1 MTPMSQASRSPTPFL
16 TVSILLLSVGLSGC
30 TATPAG
36 SAAAPASG
44 QAATAPPASVAPAAS
59 GETVTGTV
67 VETMNSGGYT
77 YMRLQTGQKDVWIA
91 ATEMSVTKGE
101 RLTAPLEMP
110 MANFHSNTLNRD
122 FPMIYFVTHV
132 ARAGQALQAAPGS
145 PAAPIAPRPMSS
157 HAPTG
162 AAAGASAQAAP
173 QAAAAVNVQPNA
185 PPAGGLS
192 IAEMWAKRASLA
204 GKPVTIRGTVV
215 KVNNSIMGF
224 NWLHLQDGSGKAA
237 DGTNDL
243 TVTTDAVVTVG
254 DVVTV
259 TGTLAVK
266 KDFGAGYSYEAIL
279 ENATIK

>member
-1 MTPMSQASRSPTPFL
+1 MKPMTPPSMSPTPFQI
-16 TVSILLLSVGLSGC
+16 VSMLLAILGLAAC

-36 SAAAPASG
+36 NSATPAGG
-44 QAATAPPASVAPAAS
+44 QAATASPPAPAAPAAS
-59 GETVTGTV
+59 AGTVTGTV

-77 YMRLQTGQKDVWIA
+77 YMRLQSGQKDVWIA

-101 RLTAPLEMP
+101 SLTAPLEMP

-122 FPMIYFVTHV
+122 FPMIYFVTQV
-132 ARAGQALQAAPGS
+132 ARAGQALQAGPSS
-145 PAAPIAPRPMSS
+145 PAAPIAPMPPMPMSS
-157 HAPTG
+157 HAPTS
-162 AAAGASAQAAP
+162 ASAQASP
-173 QAAAAVNVQPNA
+173 QAAAAVTVQPNA

-192 IAEMWAKRASLA
+192 IGETWAKRASLA
-204 GKPVTIRGTVV
+204 GKAVTVRGTVV

-224 NWLHLQDGSGKAA
+224 NWLHLQDGSGTAA

-243 TVTTDAVVTVG
+243 TVTTDAVVKAG

-259 TGTLAVK
+259 SGILAVK

-279 ENATIK
+279 EKATIK

>member
-1 MTPMSQASRSPTPFL
+1 MSPTLVL
-16 TVSILLLSVGLSGC
+16 TASLLLAFVSIAAC

-36 SAAAPASG
+36 NSATPAGG

-59 GETVTGTV
+59 AGTVTGTV

-77 YMRLQTGQKDVWIA
+77 YMRLQSGQKDVWIA
-91 ATEMSVTKGE
+91 ATEMSVAKGE
-101 RLTAPLEMP
+101 TVTAPLEMP

-122 FPMIYFVTHV
+122 FPMIYFVTQV
-132 ARAGQALQAAPGS
+132 ARAGETLQPAPGS
-145 PAAPIAPRPMSS
+145 PAALLAPMPMSS

-162 AAAGASAQAAP
+162 AAAGAPAQVP
-173 QAAAAVNVQPNA
+173 QAAAAIVVQANA

-192 IAEMWAKRASLA
+192 IAETWAKRASLA
-204 GKPVTIRGTVV
+204 GKPVTVRGTVV

-243 TVTTDAVVTVG
+243 TVTTGAVVKVG

-259 TGTLAVK
+259 TGTLAVM

-279 ENATIK
+279 EKATIK

>member
-1 MTPMSQASRSPTPFL
+1 MSPTPVL
-16 TVSILLLSVGLSGC
+16 TASLLLAFVGLAAC
-30 TATPAG
+30 TAAPAG
-36 SAAAPASG
+36 SAATPASG
-44 QAATAPPASVAPAAS
+44 QAATASPPAPAAPAAPA
-59 GETVTGTV
+59 GTVTGTV

-77 YMRLQTGQKDVWIA
+77 YMRLQSGQMDVWIA
-91 ATEMSVTKGE
+91 AAEMSVTKGE

-122 FPMIYFVTHV
+122 FPMIYFVTQV
-132 ARAGQALQAAPGS
+132 ARAGQAFQAGPSS
-145 PAAPIAPRPMSS
+145 PAAPIAPMPMAS
-157 HAPTG
+157 HAPTS
-162 AAAGASAQAAP
+162 ASAQASP
-173 QAAAAVNVQPNA
+173 QAAAAVTVQPNA

-192 IAEMWAKRASLA
+192 IGETWAKRASLA
-204 GKPVTIRGTVV
+204 GKAVTMRGTVV

-224 NWLHLQDGSGKAA
+224 NWLHLQDGSGTAA

-243 TVTTDAVVTVG
+243 TVTTDAVVKVG

-279 ENATIK
+279 EKATIK

>member
-1 MTPMSQASRSPTPFL
+1 MKPLSTASLSPSPFL
-16 TVSILLLSVGLSGC
+16 TLSILLLSVGLSAC

-36 SAAAPASG
+36 SAAAPATG
-44 QAATAPPASVAPAAS
+44 QAATAPPASTAPAAS

-122 FPMIYFVTHV
+122 FPMIYFVTQV
-132 ARAGQALQAAPGS
+132 ARAGEALQAAPVS
-145 PAAPIAPRPMSS
+145 PAAAGAPMPMSS

-173 QAAAAVNVQPNA
+173 QAAAVAVQPNA

-192 IAEMWAKRASLA
+192 IAETWAKRASLA
-204 GKPVTIRGTVV
+204 GKPVTVRGTVV

-224 NWLHLQDGSGKAA
+224 NWLHLQDGSGTAA

-243 TVTTDAVVTVG
+243 TVTTGAVVKVG

-279 ENATIK
+279 EKATIK